1 MPMAED
7 AVRQAV
13 LAEARTW
20 IGTPYRHQASLRGS
34 GCDCLGL
41 VRGVWRALYTHEPEA
56 VPAYSAI
63 WAEAGKTETL
73 LNAATR
79 HMQPLAIA
87 DAMPGDLLVFRWRV
101 HVPAKHVGIMS
112 GPARMIHAQEN
123 ACVCDVALSD
133 WWQRHI
139 AGAFQFPIP
148 R

>member
-1 MPMAED
+1 MAED

-56 VPAYSAI
+56 VPAYSAT

-123 ACVCDVALSD
+123 ACVCDVDLSD